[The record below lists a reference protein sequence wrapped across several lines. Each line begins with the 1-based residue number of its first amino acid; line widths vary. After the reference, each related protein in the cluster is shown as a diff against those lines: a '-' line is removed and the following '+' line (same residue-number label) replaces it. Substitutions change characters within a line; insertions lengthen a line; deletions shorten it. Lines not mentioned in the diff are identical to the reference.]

1 MQAYAPRPS
10 EASIKIYERSESI
23 LAFAFEIT
31 KSICKKTAPKPSETR
46 SKNTSFSEYIGAVLV
61 FFLLIVLNLF
71 KSFLAPTMPRPARLS
86 KDIYGGIDAHIWRD

>member
-31 KSICKKTAPKPSETR
+31 KSICKKLPQNRVKRGQKVRA
-46 SKNTSFSEYIGAVLV
+46 
-61 FFLLIVLNLF
+61 
-71 KSFLAPTMPRPARLS
+71 LAST
-86 KDIYGGIDAHIWRD
+86 

>member
-23 LAFAFEIT
+23 LAFAFFEIT

-46 SKNTSFSEYIGAVLV
+46 SKSTSFSEYIGQFLV
-61 FFLLIVLNLF
+61 FFPF
-71 KSFLAPTMPRPARLS
+71 
-86 KDIYGGIDAHIWRD
+86 